1 MEQIYT
7 GIDVAKDSF
16 VAATSLAG
24 KVTTTLHHNDKK
36 GIAGF
41 LKILPSQSCMNHQL
55 FLCPSC
61 SNNAC
66 L

>member
-24 KVTTTLHHNDKK
+24 KVTTTLHPNDKK

-41 LKILPSQSCMNHQL
+41 LKILPSQPGASWKQPGCT
-55 FLCPSC
+55 
-61 SNNAC
+61 AC
-66 L
+66 NWP